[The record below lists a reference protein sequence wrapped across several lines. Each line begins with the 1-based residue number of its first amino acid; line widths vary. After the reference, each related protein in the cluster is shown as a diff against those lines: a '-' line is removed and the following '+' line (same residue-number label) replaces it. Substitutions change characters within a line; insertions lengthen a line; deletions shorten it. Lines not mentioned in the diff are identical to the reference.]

1 MIRDAAEATR
11 IEGTRTLDEVRTG
24 KTTIDG
30 VVGQLETAY
39 KAFKEGVM
47 ADVKKLASLSSRGH
61 RASGWCRWMQSG
73 WYC

>member
-1 MIRDAAEATR
+1 MTSWFLKRIQEFQAVIRKAQQGHAAEATS

-30 VVGQLETAY
+30 VIGQLETAY

-47 ADVKKLASLSSRGH
+47 ADVKKLTS
-61 RASGWCRWMQSG
+61 
-73 WYC
+73 